1 MRMFV
6 FVKFKPLF
14 MDKIQQL
21 LTHFRMVRA
30 STLMMLRG
38 LQQTESPNQEVIDE
52 LLDRLNEIKRRI
64 EILENQ
70 LKSGDK

>member
-1 MRMFV
+1 MFV
-6 FVKFKPLF
+6 SVKFKPLF

>member
-1 MRMFV
+1 
-6 FVKFKPLF
+6 

-38 LQQTESPNQEVIDE
+38 LQQTQSPNQEVIDE

>member
-1 MRMFV
+1 
-6 FVKFKPLF
+6 

-38 LQQTESPNQEVIDE
+38 LQQTESPNQEAIDE
-52 LLDRLNEIKRRI
+52 LLDRLNELKRRI

>member
-1 MRMFV
+1 
-6 FVKFKPLF
+6 
-14 MDKIQQL
+14 MDKVQQL

-38 LQQTESPNQEVIDE
+38 LQQTESPNQEIIDE
-52 LLDRLNEIKRRI
+52 LLDRLNELKRRI

>member
-1 MRMFV
+1 MFV
-6 FVKFKPLF
+6 LSKFKPLF

-38 LQQTESPNQEVIDE
+38 LQQTQSPNQEVIDE